1 MTLVHLLRNVSVG
14 DLVHA
19 LERDGFEF
27 YPRARES
34 GRMYRY
40 SYGRQVLIHEHRSS
54 QTLPLGTLGNIL
66 AGTRWTEND
75 ARRLH
80 LIR

>member
-40 SYGRQVLIHEHRSS
+40 SDGRQVLIHDHRSS

-66 AGTRWTEND
+66 AGTRCTEND

>member
-1 MTLVHLLRNVSVG
+1 MTLVHPLWNVSVE
-14 DLVHA
+14 DSVHA
-19 LERDGFEF
+19 LERDGLEF

-40 SYGRQVLIHEHRSS
+40 SDGRQVLIHDHRSS